1 MISVCMTTYN
11 GQEFIM
17 KQLTSILSQLSEN
30 DEVIISDD
38 GSVDNTLQ
46 IIQNINDSRI
56 ILLRHKSA
64 LKGKKNDINFKRRK
78 CILNFENALS
88 KAKGDIIILSDQDD
102 IWYNNR
108 VLRAKESLRE
118 NYLMICD
125 CSIIDE
131 NDVVLTESRF
141 KERNPRLG
149 LFNILYK
156 NPFLGCC
163 MAFRREV
170 LEKALPF
177 PQNIP
182 MHDIWLGA
190 VAQMYFKPILV
201 HEILVGYRRHTNN
214 INNQKTNYSEVQKQ
228 KHALYPIHQ
237 KIAFRFNTLSSLIKI
252 ALR

>member
-1 MISVCMTTYN
+1 MISFCMTTYN

-108 VLRAKESLRE
+108 VL
-118 NYLMICD
+118 
-125 CSIIDE
+125 
-131 NDVVLTESRF
+131 
-141 KERNPRLG
+141 
-149 LFNILYK
+149 
-156 NPFLGCC
+156 
-163 MAFRREV
+163 
-170 LEKALPF
+170 
-177 PQNIP
+177 
-182 MHDIWLGA
+182 
-190 VAQMYFKPILV
+190 
-201 HEILVGYRRHTNN
+201 LVGYRRHTNN